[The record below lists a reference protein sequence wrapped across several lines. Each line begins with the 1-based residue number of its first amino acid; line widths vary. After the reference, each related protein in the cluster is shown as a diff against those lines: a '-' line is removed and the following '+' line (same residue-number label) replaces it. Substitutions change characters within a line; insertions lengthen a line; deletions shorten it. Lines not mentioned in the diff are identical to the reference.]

1 MTSSPTTSG
10 PVGRSQLIG
19 SPEGRGAIGP
29 PAAAVVLLPLPASLM
44 APRIARDDFPLFLE
58 LVFAKLNPGIP
69 LARGWYLSAMTQ
81 ALAEVESGAVRR
93 LQITVPPRHLKS
105 IMVSIAYPAWLLGRR
120 PATRIICASYSQ
132 DLATALAGL
141 DIQEYEAEQQELK
154 EIIEVAKEHAEHI
167 SGSDITH
174 QREHFDMLSVDIKDL
189 LAITGTDR
197 KLYQAHC
204 PMYNENKGAIWLSET
219 AEIKNPY
226 FGSKM
231 LNCGS
236 VQAEIE

>member
-1 MTSSPTTSG
+1 MKTFTSITKTTILIAFSSLLLLSCKDGNKEALEPSEMDHSEMEHSNMDEGSEMMDGESTTSEG
-10 PVGRSQLIG
+10 VSGDQEVNAGVGIIL
-19 SPEGRGAIGP
+19 
-29 PAAAVVLLPLPASLM
+29 
-44 APRIARDDFPLFLE
+44 D
-58 LVFAKLNPGIP
+58 N
-69 LARGWYLSAMTQ
+69 Y
-81 ALAEVESGAVRR
+81 
-93 LQITVPPRHLKS
+93 LQIKDALVGGNQELAAK
-105 IMVSIAYPAWLLGRR
+105 AGG
-120 PATRIICASYSQ
+120 
-132 DLATALAGL
+132 DLAIALAGL
-141 DIQEYEAEQQELK
+141 EIQEYEAEQQELK

>member
-1 MTSSPTTSG
+1 MKTLTSITKTTILIAFSSLLLLSCKDGNKEASEPSEMDHSEMEHSNMDEGSEMMDGESTTSEG
-10 PVGRSQLIG
+10 LSGDQEVNAGVGVIL
-19 SPEGRGAIGP
+19 
-29 PAAAVVLLPLPASLM
+29 
-44 APRIARDDFPLFLE
+44 D
-58 LVFAKLNPGIP
+58 N
-69 LARGWYLSAMTQ
+69 Y
-81 ALAEVESGAVRR
+81 
-93 LQITVPPRHLKS
+93 LQIKDALVGENQELAAK
-105 IMVSIAYPAWLLGRR
+105 AGG
-120 PATRIICASYSQ
+120 